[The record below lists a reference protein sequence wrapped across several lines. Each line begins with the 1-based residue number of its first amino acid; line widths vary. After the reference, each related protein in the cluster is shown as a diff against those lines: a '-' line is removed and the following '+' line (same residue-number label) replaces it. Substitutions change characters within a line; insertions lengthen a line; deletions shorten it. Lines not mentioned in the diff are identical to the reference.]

1 MDHTALARSL
11 ALATYGSDAHTCRF
25 CDDEALTVVVAA
37 RVHTLAV
44 EHVTEGDLRCP
55 TCAADL
61 AADAE
66 TLRGEAAAMAA
77 RYLETV
83 ARHPATVTL
92 ALRIPRIVAAM
103 AAGMLLAACDHAE
116 LSDRADASREA
127 WIAGIEAESDLP
139 PPPPWSSQWDP
150 GCDALCGRRAA

>member
-25 CDDEALTVVVAA
+25 CDEALTDVVVAA

-44 EHVTEGDLRCP
+44 EHVTEGDLLCP

-61 AADAE
+61 ADDGETILRESAE
-66 TLRGEAAAMAA
+66 LAA

-83 ARHPATVTL
+83 ARHPATVSL
-92 ALRIPRIVAAM
+92 ALRLPRLAALM
-103 AAGMLLAACDHAE
+103 AAGLLLAACDVAE
-116 LSDRADASREA
+116 LDARADAAREA
-127 WIAGIEAESDLP
+127 WIAAMEAEGDPS
-139 PPPPWSSQWDP
+139 PPPWSSQWDP